1 MSETNDNMI
10 DSELVCQ
17 NPEKHC
23 LSLAVTY
30 CPTCDLCLCQDCE
43 KATHQ
48 PKIMKSHQLVSMQ
61 NRVPKC
67 QIHPQYPLDKICL
80 FEKVLICAECQYMS
94 YKDQQVQTLEEVA
107 TTIRTNLSEKF
118 DINEKRFG
126 AVLAGHDKDA
136 LKHAKDVEDSG
147 ESLISEVDGIFET
160 LHAKLT
166 SRHEA
171 IKDEIRSAIK
181 TQVDQSTR
189 IHEKVST
196 ARSNLASV
204 RQNFNKQLPSDLGLV
219 TSSSTLEQQL
229 EDLRVELG
237 DMIESQSSFH
247 ALELG
252 ISELPSMHETIASF
266 APMQQVNMYE
276 AHKEV
281 QLLAI
286 NDIIDDHT
294 NYSIGDIT
302 DDDFDGDEERA
313 NATMLEY
320 ERYSPLL
327 NACKDNDDMKVKLL
341 IDYGADIE
349 LKTDK
354 LSTALIC
361 SSCYGHDKCV
371 SLLLD
376 AGAEVKTG
384 KGGRKVLVSAAHSG
398 YVKCVELLLDTGDIS
413 EEDRKVA
420 LGIARSRNHIKCVE
434 LLEKRNQTNNSILAL
449 LRCFFLYS

>member
-281 QLLAI
+281 QLLAVNDLIDAHI
-286 NDIIDDHT
+286 NHEQEPDH
-294 NYSIGDIT
+294 
-302 DDDFDGDEERA
+302 DEDQFG
-313 NATMLEY
+313 
-320 ERYSPLL
+320 RYSPLL
-327 NACKDNDDMKVKLL
+327 NACKDDDDSKVKLL
-341 IDYGADIE
+341 IDYGANIE
-349 LKTDK
+349 LKTDDFV
-354 LSTALIC
+354 TALNC
-361 SSCYGHDKCV
+361 ASFFGHDKCV